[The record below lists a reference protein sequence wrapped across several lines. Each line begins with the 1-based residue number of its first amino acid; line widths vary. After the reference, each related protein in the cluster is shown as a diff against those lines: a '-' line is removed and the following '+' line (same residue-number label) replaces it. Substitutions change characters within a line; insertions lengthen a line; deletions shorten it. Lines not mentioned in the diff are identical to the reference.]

1 MRLPKSFYERPLTP
15 KEAQFATDNINIV
28 WWYLDQQGL
37 DRAEWFDVVI
47 FRYLISVKRW
57 FALPD
62 LQKVKF
68 VTVACNAMRS
78 AIGNARRKS
87 AKEPQTVSLYEP
99 IPGTEDLLYIQ
110 NENAKRSKFILGLNP
125 DNVILLSGT
134 PTGGKYEKLWSQ
146 CRLLGWNISK
156 ELFWK
161 QYIETEWVEE
171 DGFWR
176 QKITGYKNVDRLKKK
191 LAEHG
196 AVFTAKFKVTE
207 AKSVPS
213 LCSTFCLRTFIDLFF
228 LTYG

>member
-87 AKEPQTVSLYEP
+87 AKEPQTVSLYTLLVVSLLLP
-99 IPGTEDLLYIQ
+99 RGVLPSAGGKRYQTGSPLRAFPAPAGPGPCR
-110 NENAKRSKFILGLNP
+110 AG
-125 DNVILLSGT
+125 
-134 PTGGKYEKLWSQ
+134 PTG
-146 CRLLGWNISK
+146 
-156 ELFWK
+156 
-161 QYIETEWVEE
+161 
-171 DGFWR
+171 
-176 QKITGYKNVDRLKKK
+176 
-191 LAEHG
+191 
-196 AVFTAKFKVTE
+196 
-207 AKSVPS
+207 
-213 LCSTFCLRTFIDLFF
+213 
-228 LTYG
+228 

>member
-1 MRLPKSFYERPLTP
+1 MKPAENEVGGGVRLPKSFYERPLTP

-99 IPGTEDLLYIQ
+99 IPGTEDLLYIDTIAAPEIMQ
-110 NENAKRSKFILGLNP
+110 EGDVMEIKYNVQAPAKKAFNGGAKSEEVKAIEDFLTRGNAKNMCFEY
-125 DNVILLSGT
+125 GT
-134 PTGGKYEKLWSQ
+134 EK
-146 CRLLGWNISK
+146 
-156 ELFWK
+156 
-161 QYIETEWVEE
+161 
-171 DGFWR
+171 
-176 QKITGYKNVDRLKKK
+176 
-191 LAEHG
+191 
-196 AVFTAKFKVTE
+196 E
-207 AKSVPS
+207 AKTK
-213 LCSTFCLRTFIDLFF
+213 LSTVSSHKRKWNEKNPKKYDAYRVGNCIYIVR
-228 LTYG
+228 LTGKKG